1 MRESLKYFKG
11 VERRFNKIFS
21 YNGADI
27 YDDYAHHPTEIKEVI
42 NGVSN
47 SFKNKKIACIFQ
59 PHRISRVND
68 LKKDFCSSF
77 KKSKFCNIMPYL

>member
-47 SFKNKKIACIFQ
+47 SFKKQKNSMYFPTSQNIQ
-59 PHRISRVND
+59 
-68 LKKDFCSSF
+68 
-77 KKSKFCNIMPYL
+77 SK